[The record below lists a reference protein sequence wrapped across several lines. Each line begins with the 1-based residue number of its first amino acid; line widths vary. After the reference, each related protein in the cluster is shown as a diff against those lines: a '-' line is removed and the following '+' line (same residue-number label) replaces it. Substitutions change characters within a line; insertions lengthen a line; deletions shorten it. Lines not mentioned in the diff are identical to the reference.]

1 MNTHPFS
8 PLSFLL
14 FWKVFLG
21 YLSLLSKLQLFC
33 TVGIFGLII
42 CFSRRPRRYLPR
54 YSLARPAEFRNLWT
68 EEQREGFRR
77 RGSDQS
83 ALGVELRPGWD
94 TPGGG
99 ATSRGSH
106 TLGRDTSW
114 AGGITSRES
123 HAWGRD
129 YVQGKPHPGRG
140 PVQGKAHP
148 GAGPRPGRAASGGG
162 TTSRDSHSW
171 ERDYDQGEPY
181 TGRGHVQGKAHPG
194 PTVSGSEIQ
203 GRSLGGCGVWLLDG
217 DCVTVKLLT
226 SGFWILS
233 PALFEVGVL
242 ICLKVRF
249 WRRLLGPRM
258 TFPSALPGR
267 FSRSAFSSL
276 TVGPRG
282 LSTTNS
288 LRERAEAWGW
298 GRARATWAPFAEVTG
313 WNFWRWS

>member
-129 YVQGKPHPGRG
+129 YVQAEPHPSRVKHTQGQAHVLGELHPGAELRPGTATPGRG
-140 PVQGKAHP
+140 TTTRVSRTRGGATSRVKHTRGRLYP
-148 GAGPRPGRAASGGG
+148 GAKSRGG
-162 TTSRDSHSW
+162 
-171 ERDYDQGEPY
+171 
-181 TGRGHVQGKAHPG
+181 A
-194 PTVSGSEIQ
+194 
-203 GRSLGGCGVWLLDG
+203 
-217 DCVTVKLLT
+217 
-226 SGFWILS
+226 
-233 PALFEVGVL
+233 
-242 ICLKVRF
+242 
-249 WRRLLGPRM
+249 
-258 TFPSALPGR
+258 
-267 FSRSAFSSL
+267 
-276 TVGPRG
+276 
-282 LSTTNS
+282 
-288 LRERAEAWGW
+288 
-298 GRARATWAPFAEVTG
+298 
-313 WNFWRWS
+313 

>member
-1 MNTHPFS
+1 M
-8 PLSFLL
+8 
-14 FWKVFLG
+14 
-21 YLSLLSKLQLFC
+21 
-33 TVGIFGLII
+33 
-42 CFSRRPRRYLPR
+42 R
-54 YSLARPAEFRNLWT
+54 
-68 EEQREGFRR
+68 
-77 RGSDQS
+77 
-83 ALGVELRPGWD
+83 
-94 TPGGG
+94 
-99 ATSRGSH
+99 
-106 TLGRDTSW
+106 
-114 AGGITSRES
+114 
-123 HAWGRD
+123 HAWGWGYVPGQSHLGAGHVLGGRD
-129 YVQGKPHPGRG
+129 YIQGKPRLGAGLRSGRAA

-298 GRARATWAPFAEVTG
+298 GRAWAT
-313 WNFWRWS
+313 